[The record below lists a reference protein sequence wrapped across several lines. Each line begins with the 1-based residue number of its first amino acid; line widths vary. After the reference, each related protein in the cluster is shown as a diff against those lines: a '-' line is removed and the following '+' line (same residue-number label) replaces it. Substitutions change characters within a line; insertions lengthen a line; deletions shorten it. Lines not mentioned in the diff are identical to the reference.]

1 MEFLQRLSI
10 AKKIYL
16 IPLIGTLMF
25 VVFLGLSTK
34 TALSNVKTLEST
46 RDIQFPVL
54 QASESALVS
63 LERLKESLASAV
75 TTGDEEALNGAN
87 KLAEQMKKQLTTVGQ
102 LESEVS
108 REVGQIL
115 QSFDAYYAVAFKVSQ
130 EMVSNTAD
138 MATIGERSQKMNA
151 DYENTVKKLTSFR
164 DVQLTQFKNAID
176 DANSQASQ
184 MITVGVIM
192 MVITVLA
199 LFGTALPVVRGID
212 SSLGHIIRSLR
223 DLAKEDGDLTVRIQT
238 SSKDELGDLAYW
250 FNSFM
255 EKLQGVV
262 KEIVNTAL
270 PLSSLA
276 KDLHQLTDDTNR
288 TIAVQRKAADQAKVA
303 VDDMSNSVIAEASS
317 ANEASSA
324 ANDSNVAADRG
335 QQTVGVTVNNIRQLA
350 SNVQEASEVILK
362 LETDAN
368 QVGAVLDVIK
378 GIAEQTNLLALNA
391 AIEAARAG
399 EQGRGFAVVADEVRT
414 LASRTQKSTE
424 EIQKTIEQL
433 QSAARSA
440 VQKMQQST
448 VQADQSVTSA
458 NQAGDSLQAIT
469 TSIRRIREMNQHI
482 ASATEEQQ
490 VMAGTI
496 VGHVVDIVKH
506 TEHTSQSA
514 GHIAKA
520 SRELANL
527 AQNLENIARLFRV

>member
-16 IPLIGTLMF
+16 IPFIGTISFIIYL
-25 VVFLGLSTK
+25 VLATV
-34 TALSNVKTLEST
+34 TALNNVKTLDST

-54 QASESALVS
+54 QAAESSLVA
-63 LERLKESLASAV
+63 LERVKESLASAV
-75 TTGDEEALNGAN
+75 TTGDEEALNTSNAFADQ
-87 KLAEQMKKQLTTVGQ
+87 LKKQLSQ
-102 LESEVS
+102 VS
-108 REVGQIL
+108 TLDSALGKEISPIL
-115 QSFDAYYAVAFKVSQ
+115 SSFDNYYAVAFKVSQ
-130 EMVSNTAD
+130 EMVNNTAD

-151 DYENTVKKLTSFR
+151 DYDSTVKKLTQFR
-164 DVQLTQFKNAID
+164 DVQLGHFKGAID
-176 DANSQASQ
+176 DANTQASRL
-184 MITVGVIM
+184 ITVGIIM
-192 MVITVLA
+192 GVVTTLV
-199 LFGTALPVVRGID
+199 LFGTAVPVVSGINN
-212 SSLGHIIRSLR
+212 SLGNIIHSLK
-223 DLAKEDGDLTVRIQT
+223 DLAKEDGDLTVRIET
-238 SSKDELGDLAYW
+238 KSKDELGDLAFW

-276 KDLHQLTDDTNR
+276 RDLHQLTDDTNK
-288 TIAVQRKAADQAKVA
+288 TISVQRQAAEQAKYA

-324 ANDSNVAADRG
+324 ANDSNNAADRG

-350 SNVQEASEVILK
+350 TNVQEASEVILK

-458 NQAGDSLQAIT
+458 NQAGESLQVIT

-482 ASATEEQQ
+482 AAATEEQQ
-490 VMAGTI
+490 SMAGTI
-496 VGHVVDIVKH
+496 VGHVVEIVKH
-506 TEHTSQSA
+506 TEHTSKSA
-514 GHIAKA
+514 DHIAKA
-520 SRELANL
+520 ARELANL
-527 AQNLENIARLFRV
+527 AQNLESIARLFRV

>member
-34 TALSNVKTLEST
+34 TALSNVKTLENT
-46 RDIQFPVL
+46 RDVQFPVL

-75 TTGDEEALNGAN
+75 TTGDEEALNAAS
-87 KLAEQMKKQLTTVGQ
+87 KLAEQTKKQLTGIGQ
-102 LESEVS
+102 LESSFNSEVN
-108 REVGQIL
+108 QIL
-115 QSFDAYYAVAFKVSQ
+115 QSFDAYYTVAFKVSQ

-138 MATIGERSQKMNA
+138 MASIGERSQKMNA
-151 DYENTVKKLTSFR
+151 DYETTVKKLTSFR
-164 DVQLTQFKNAID
+164 DIQLNHFKSAID
-176 DANSQASQ
+176 DANGQASQ

-192 MVITVLA
+192 MVITILA

-238 SSKDELGDLAYW
+238 TSKDELGDLAYW

-276 KDLHQLTDDTNR
+276 KDLQHLTDDTNR
-288 TIAVQRKAADQAKVA
+288 TIAVQRNAANQAKIA

-324 ANDSNVAADRG
+324 ANDSNTAADRG

-350 SNVQEASEVILK
+350 ANVQEASGVILK

>member
-10 AKKIYL
+10 AKKVYL
-16 IPLIGTLMF
+16 IPFIGTISFIVYL
-25 VVFLGLSTK
+25 VLATV
-34 TALSNVKTLEST
+34 TALNNVKTLETT

-54 QASESALVS
+54 QAAESGLVA
-63 LERLKESLASAV
+63 LERVKESLASAV
-75 TTGDEEALNGAN
+75 TTGDEEALKISNGFAQQ
-87 KLAEQMKKQLTTVGQ
+87 LKKQLNQVSQ
-102 LESEVS
+102 LDTKLRQEITP
-108 REVGQIL
+108 IL
-115 QSFDAYYAVAFKVSQ
+115 ASFDDYYTVAFKVSE

-151 DYENTVKKLTSFR
+151 DYDETQKKLARFS
-164 DVQLTQFKNAID
+164 DVQRKDLTDSID
-176 DANSQASQ
+176 DANQQANRLIS
-184 MITVGVIM
+184 VGIVMGLVTTI
-192 MVITVLA
+192 VLF
-199 LFGTALPVVRGID
+199 LTAVLVVGGIK
-212 SSLGHIIRSLR
+212 SSLVSIINSLK

-238 SSKDELGDLAYW
+238 KSKDELGDLAFW

-276 KDLHQLTDDTNR
+276 KDLHQLTDDTNK
-288 TIAVQRKAADQAKVA
+288 TIAVQRQAADKAKFA
-303 VDDMSNSVIAEASS
+303 VDDMSSSVIAEASS

-324 ANDSNVAADRG
+324 ANDSNNAADRG

-350 SNVQEASEVILK
+350 TNVKEASDVILK

-448 VQADQSVTSA
+448 VQAEQSVNSA
-458 NQAGDSLQAIT
+458 NQAGESLQVIT

-490 VMAGTI
+490 SMASTI
-496 VGHVVDIVKH
+496 VSHVVDIVKH
-506 TEHTSQSA
+506 TEHSSHSA
-514 GHIAKA
+514 GNIAKA

>member
-115 QSFDAYYAVAFKVSQ
+115 QSFDAYYTVAFKVSQ

-151 DYENTVKKLTSFR
+151 DYENTVNKLTSFR
-164 DVQLTQFKNAID
+164 DVQLKQFKNAID

-199 LFGTALPVVRGID
+199 LFGTALPVVKGID

-238 SSKDELGDLAYW
+238 NSKDELGDLAFW

>member
-16 IPLIGTLMF
+16 IPFIGT
-25 VVFLGLSTK
+25 VTFLIYLVMATT
-34 TALSNVKTLEST
+34 TALGNSKTLKNT

-54 QASESALVS
+54 QTSESALVS
-63 LERLKESLASAV
+63 LERVKEALAGAV
-75 TTGDEEALNGAN
+75 TTGDEEALKNAN
-87 KLAEQMKKQLTTVGQ
+87 VLAEQLKKQLGQIGQ
-102 LESEVS
+102 LDSELN
-108 REVGQIL
+108 RETSAIIKT
-115 QSFDAYYAVAFKVSQ
+115 FDDYYAVAFQVSK

-138 MATIGERSQKMNA
+138 MATIGARSQKMNG

-164 DVQLTQFKNAID
+164 DVELKNFKDAIEE
-176 DANSQASQ
+176 ANSAASSL
-184 MITVGVIM
+184 ITVGAIM
-192 MVITVLA
+192 GLFITCA
-199 LFGTALPVVRGID
+199 LFGSAIVVVNGIK
-212 SSLGHIIRSLR
+212 SSLLNIIRSLK
-223 DLAKEDGDLTVRIQT
+223 DLAKEDGDLTVRIET
-238 SSKDELGDLAYW
+238 KSKDELGDLAFW

-276 KDLHQLTDDTNR
+276 RDLNQLTEDTNR
-288 TIAVQRKAADQAKVA
+288 TISIQRQAAEQAKYA
-303 VDDMSNSVIAEASS
+303 VDDMSTSVIAEASS

-324 ANDSNVAADRG
+324 ANDSNIAADRG
-335 QQTVGVTVNNIRQLA
+335 QQTVGITVNNIRQLA
-350 SNVQEASEVILK
+350 TNVQEASQVILK

-448 VQADQSVTSA
+448 VQADQSVLSA

-482 ASATEEQQ
+482 AVATEEQQ
-490 VMAGTI
+490 GMASTI
-496 VGHVVDIVKH
+496 VNHVQEIVRH
-506 TEHTSQSA
+506 TEHSSQSS

>member
-10 AKKIYL
+10 AKKVYL
-16 IPLIGTLMF
+16 IPFIGTISFIIYL
-25 VVFLGLSTK
+25 VLATV
-34 TALSNVKTLEST
+34 TALNNVKTLEST

-54 QASESALVS
+54 QAAESSLVA
-63 LERLKESLASAV
+63 LERVKESLASAV
-75 TTGDEEALNGAN
+75 TTGDEEALKISDGFAQQ
-87 KLAEQMKKQLTTVGQ
+87 LQKQLNQVSQ
-102 LESEVS
+102 LDAELRQEISP
-108 REVGQIL
+108 IL
-115 QSFDAYYAVAFKVSQ
+115 SSFDDYYSVAFKVSE
-130 EMVSNTAD
+130 EMVSNSAD

-151 DYENTVKKLTSFR
+151 DYESTVKKLSQFR
-164 DVQLTQFKNAID
+164 DVQLKHFTASID
-176 DANSQASQ
+176 DANQQASTL
-184 MITVGVIM
+184 ITVGIVM
-192 MVITVLA
+192 GVFTTFVLFLSA
-199 LFGTALPVVRGID
+199 VLVVGGIK
-212 SSLGHIIRSLR
+212 SSLLSIINSLK

-238 SSKDELGDLAYW
+238 KSKDELGDLAFW

-276 KDLHQLTDDTNR
+276 KDLHQLTDDTNK
-288 TIAVQRKAADQAKVA
+288 TIAVQRQAADKAKFA
-303 VDDMSNSVIAEASS
+303 VDDMSSSVIAEASS

-324 ANDSNVAADRG
+324 ANDSNNAADRG

-350 SNVQEASEVILK
+350 TNVQEASAVILK

-448 VQADQSVTSA
+448 VQAEQSVNSA
-458 NQAGDSLQAIT
+458 NQAGESLQVIT

-490 VMAGTI
+490 SMASTI
-496 VGHVVDIVKH
+496 VSHVEDIVTH
-506 TEHTSQSA
+506 TEHSSQSA
-514 GHIAKA
+514 GNIAKA

>member
-199 LFGTALPVVRGID
+199 LFGTALPVVKGID

>member
-16 IPLIGTLMF
+16 IPFIGTISF
-25 VVFLGLSTK
+25 VIYLVLATV
-34 TALSNVKTLEST
+34 TALNNVKTLENT

-54 QASESALVS
+54 QAAESSLVA
-63 LERLKESLASAV
+63 LERVKESLASAV
-75 TTGDEEALNGAN
+75 TTGDEETLKISDGF
-87 KLAEQMKKQLTTVGQ
+87 AEQLKKQLNQVGQ
-102 LESEVS
+102 LDAKLKQELNP
-108 REVGQIL
+108 IL
-115 QSFDAYYAVAFKVSQ
+115 ASFDSYYSVAYKVSQ
-130 EMVSNTAD
+130 EMVSNSAD
-138 MATIGERSQKMNA
+138 MSTIAERSQKMNA
-151 DYENTVKKLTSFR
+151 DYDATTSQLSKFR
-164 DVQLTQFKNAID
+164 DIQLQHFTASID
-176 DANSQASQ
+176 DANQQASTL
-184 MITVGVIM
+184 ITVGIIM
-192 MVITVLA
+192 GLITTLV
-199 LFGTALPVVRGID
+199 LFGTAIPVVSGIN
-212 SSLGHIIRSLR
+212 SSLGHIIRSLK
-223 DLAKEDGDLTVRIQT
+223 DLAEEDGDLTVRIQT
-238 SSKDELGDLAYW
+238 KSKDELGDLAYW

-262 KEIVNTAL
+262 KEIVNTTL

-276 KDLHQLTDDTNR
+276 KDLHQLTDDTNK
-288 TIAVQRKAADQAKVA
+288 TIAVQRQAAEKAKYA
-303 VDDMSNSVIAEASS
+303 VDEMSNSVIAEASS

-324 ANDSNVAADRG
+324 ASESNTAADRG

-350 SNVQEASEVILK
+350 SNVQDASEVILK

-448 VQADQSVTSA
+448 VQAEQSVTSA
-458 NQAGDSLQAIT
+458 NQAGESLQVIT
-469 TSIRRIREMNQHI
+469 SSIRRIREMNHNI

-490 VMAGTI
+490 LMAGTI
-496 VGHVVDIVKH
+496 VGHVVEIVKH
-506 TEHTSQSA
+506 TEHSSQSA

>member
-25 VVFLGLSTK
+25 VVFLGLSTN
-34 TALSNVKTLEST
+34 TALNNVQTLEST
-46 RDIQFPVL
+46 RDVQFPVL
-54 QASESALVS
+54 QASESALVAI
-63 LERLKESLASAV
+63 ERLKESLSSAV
-75 TTGDEEALNGAN
+75 TTGDEEALNTAN
-87 KLAEQMKKQLTTVGQ
+87 SFSEHLKKQLNKAGQ
-102 LESEVS
+102 LDQQTN
-108 REVGQIL
+108 REAQQIL
-115 QSFDAYYAVAFKVSQ
+115 KEFDAYYAVAYQVSQ

-138 MATIGERSQKMNA
+138 MATVGERSQKMNA
-151 DYENTVKKLTSFR
+151 DYESIVKKLTALR
-164 DVQLTQFKNAID
+164 DLQLKQFTDAID
-176 DANSQASQ
+176 DASSQASQ
-184 MITVGVIM
+184 TITVGIIM
-192 MVITVLA
+192 MVITIIA
-199 LFGTALPVVRGID
+199 LFGTAIPVERGID
-212 SSLGHIIRSLR
+212 NSLGNIIRSLK
-223 DLAKEDGDLTVRIQT
+223 DLAEEDGDLTARIVT
-238 SSKDELGDLAYW
+238 KSKDELGDLAYW

-276 KDLHQLTDDTNR
+276 KDLQQLTDDTNR
-288 TIAVQRKAADQAKVA
+288 TIAVQRQAAEQTRVA
-303 VDDMSNSVIAEASS
+303 VDVMSHSVIAEASS

-324 ANDSNVAADRG
+324 ANDSNAAADRG
-335 QQTVGVTVNNIRQLA
+335 QQTVGITVNNIRQLA
-350 SNVQEASEVILK
+350 ANVQEASGVILK

-448 VQADQSVTSA
+448 VQADQSVGSA
-458 NQAGDSLQAIT
+458 NEAGESLQAIT

-482 ASATEEQQ
+482 ADATTEQQ
-490 VMAGTI
+490 SMAGTI
-496 VGHVVDIVKH
+496 VAHVVDIVKH
-506 TEHTSQSA
+506 TEHSSQSA

>member
-1 MEFLQRLSI
+1 
-10 AKKIYL
+10 
-16 IPLIGTLMF
+16 MF

-34 TALSNVKTLEST
+34 TALSNVKTLENT

-108 REVGQIL
+108 REVSQIL

-138 MATIGERSQKMNA
+138 MASIGERSQKMNA

-164 DVQLTQFKNAID
+164 DVQLNEFKNSID
-176 DANSQASQ
+176 DANGQASQ

-223 DLAKEDGDLTVRIQT
+223 DLAKEDGDLTVRIET
-238 SSKDELGDLAYW
+238 KSKDELGDLAYW

-276 KDLHQLTDDTNR
+276 KDLNQLTDDTNR
-288 TIAVQRKAADQAKVA
+288 TIAVQRKAADQAKIA

-324 ANDSNVAADRG
+324 ANDSNTAADRG
-335 QQTVGVTVNNIRQLA
+335 QQTVGITVNNIRQLA
-350 SNVQEASEVILK
+350 TNVQEASEVILK

>member
-34 TALSNVKTLEST
+34 TALSNVKTLENT

-102 LESEVS
+102 LESGVS
-108 REVGQIL
+108 REVSQIL
-115 QSFDAYYAVAFKVSQ
+115 QSFDAYYSVAFKVSQ

-138 MATIGERSQKMNA
+138 MASIGERSQKMNA

-164 DVQLTQFKNAID
+164 DVQLNEFKHSID
-176 DANSQASQ
+176 DANGQASQ

-223 DLAKEDGDLTVRIQT
+223 DLAKEDGDLTVRIET
-238 SSKDELGDLAYW
+238 KSKDELGDLAFW

-288 TIAVQRKAADQAKVA
+288 TIAVQRKAADQAKIA

-324 ANDSNVAADRG
+324 ANDSNTAADRG

>member
-16 IPLIGTLMF
+16 IPLIGTMMF

-46 RDIQFPVL
+46 RDIQFPIL

-87 KLAEQMKKQLTTVGQ
+87 KLADQMKKQLTTIGQ
-102 LESEVS
+102 LESGVS
-108 REVGQIL
+108 REVSQIL
-115 QSFDAYYAVAFKVSQ
+115 QSFDAYYEVAFKVSQ

-164 DVQLTQFKNAID
+164 DLQLSQFKHAID

-192 MVITVLA
+192 MVITILA

-238 SSKDELGDLAYW
+238 NSKDELGDLAFW

-276 KDLHQLTDDTNR
+276 KDLHHLTEDTNK
-288 TIAVQRKAADQAKVA
+288 TITVQRKAADQAKVA
-303 VDDMSNSVIAEASS
+303 VDVMSHSVIAEASS

-350 SNVQEASEVILK
+350 TNVQEASEVILK

>member
-34 TALSNVKTLEST
+34 TALSNVKTLENT

-108 REVGQIL
+108 REVSQIL

-138 MATIGERSQKMNA
+138 MASIGERSQKMNA

-164 DVQLTQFKNAID
+164 DVQLTQFKNSID
-176 DANSQASQ
+176 DANGQASQ

-238 SSKDELGDLAYW
+238 KSKDELGDLAYW

-288 TIAVQRKAADQAKVA
+288 TIAVQRKAADQAKIA

-324 ANDSNVAADRG
+324 ANDSNTAADRG

-350 SNVQEASEVILK
+350 TNVQEASEVILK

>member
-115 QSFDAYYAVAFKVSQ
+115 QSFDAYYTVAFKVSQ

-151 DYENTVKKLTSFR
+151 DYENTVNKLTSFR
-164 DVQLTQFKNAID
+164 DVQLKQFKSAID

-199 LFGTALPVVRGID
+199 LFGTALPVVKGID

-238 SSKDELGDLAYW
+238 NSKDELGDLAFW

-350 SNVQEASEVILK
+350 NNVQEASEVILK

>member
-10 AKKIYL
+10 SKKIYL
-16 IPLIGTLMF
+16 IPFIGT
-25 VVFLGLSTK
+25 VTFLIYLVMATT
-34 TALSNVKTLEST
+34 TALGNSKTLKNT

-54 QASESALVS
+54 QTSESALVS
-63 LERLKESLASAV
+63 LERVKEALAGAV
-75 TTGDEEALNGAN
+75 TTGDEEALKNAN
-87 KLAEQMKKQLTTVGQ
+87 VLAEQLKKQLGQIGQ
-102 LESEVS
+102 LDSDLN
-108 REVGQIL
+108 REI
-115 QSFDAYYAVAFKVSQ
+115 SPIIKTFDDYYAVAFQVSK

-138 MATIGERSQKMNA
+138 MATIGARSQKMNG

-164 DVQLTQFKNAID
+164 DVELKNFKDAIEE
-176 DANSQASQ
+176 ANSAASSL
-184 MITVGVIM
+184 ITVGVIM
-192 MVITVLA
+192 GLFITFA
-199 LFGTALPVVRGID
+199 LFGSAVIVVNGIK
-212 SSLGHIIRSLR
+212 SSLLSIIHSLK
-223 DLAKEDGDLTVRIQT
+223 DLAKEDGDLTVRIET
-238 SSKDELGDLAYW
+238 KSKDELGDLAFW

-276 KDLHQLTDDTNR
+276 RDLNQLTEDTNR
-288 TIAVQRKAADQAKVA
+288 TISIQRQAAEQAKYA
-303 VDDMSNSVIAEASS
+303 VEDMSTSVIAEASS

-324 ANDSNVAADRG
+324 ANDSNIAADRG
-335 QQTVGVTVNNIRQLA
+335 QQTVGITVNNIRQLA
-350 SNVQEASEVILK
+350 TNVQEASQVILK

-414 LASRTQKSTE
+414 LASRTQKSSE

-448 VQADQSVTSA
+448 VQADQSVSSA

-482 ASATEEQQ
+482 AVATEEQQ
-490 VMAGTI
+490 GMASTI
-496 VGHVVDIVKH
+496 VNHVQEIVRH
-506 TEHTSQSA
+506 TEHSSQSS

>member
-16 IPLIGTLMF
+16 IPFIGTISF
-25 VVFLGLSTK
+25 VIYLVLATV
-34 TALSNVKTLEST
+34 TALNNVKTLENT

-54 QASESALVS
+54 QAAESSLVA
-63 LERLKESLASAV
+63 LERVKESLASAV
-75 TTGDEEALNGAN
+75 TTGDEETL
-87 KLAEQMKKQLTTVGQ
+87 KISDSFAEQLKKQLNQVGRLDAKLKQ
-102 LESEVS
+102 ELNP
-108 REVGQIL
+108 IL
-115 QSFDAYYAVAFKVSQ
+115 SSFDSYYSVAYKVSQ
-130 EMVSNTAD
+130 EMVSNSAD
-138 MATIGERSQKMNA
+138 MSTIAERSQKMNA
-151 DYENTVKKLTSFR
+151 DYDATTSQLSKFR
-164 DVQLTQFKNAID
+164 NIQLEHFTASID
-176 DANSQASQ
+176 DANQQASTL
-184 MITVGVIM
+184 ITVGIIM
-192 MVITVLA
+192 GLITTLV
-199 LFGTALPVVRGID
+199 LFGTAIPVVSGIN
-212 SSLGHIIRSLR
+212 SSLGHIIRSLK

-238 SSKDELGDLAYW
+238 KSKDELGDLAYW

-262 KEIVNTAL
+262 KEIVNTTL

-276 KDLHQLTDDTNR
+276 KDLHQLTDDTNK
-288 TIAVQRKAADQAKVA
+288 TIAVQRQAAEKAKYA
-303 VDDMSNSVIAEASS
+303 VDEMSNSVIAEASS

-324 ANDSNVAADRG
+324 ASDSNTAADRG

-350 SNVQEASEVILK
+350 TNVQDASEVILK

-448 VQADQSVTSA
+448 VQAEQSVTSA
-458 NQAGDSLQAIT
+458 NQAGESLQVIT
-469 TSIRRIREMNQHI
+469 SSIRRIREMNQNI
-482 ASATEEQQ
+482 ASATEDQQ

-496 VGHVVDIVKH
+496 VGHVVEIVKH
-506 TEHTSQSA
+506 TEHSSQSA

>member
-34 TALSNVKTLEST
+34 TALSNVKTLENT

-108 REVGQIL
+108 REVSQIL

-138 MATIGERSQKMNA
+138 MASIGERSQKMNA
-151 DYENTVKKLTSFR
+151 DYETTVKKLTSFR
-164 DVQLTQFKNAID
+164 DVQLTQFKNSID

-238 SSKDELGDLAYW
+238 KSKDELGDLAYW

-288 TIAVQRKAADQAKVA
+288 TIAVQRKAADQAKIA

-324 ANDSNVAADRG
+324 ANDSNTAADRG

-350 SNVQEASEVILK
+350 TNVQEASEVILK

>member
-16 IPLIGTLMF
+16 IPFIGTISF
-25 VVFLGLSTK
+25 VIYLVLATV
-34 TALSNVKTLEST
+34 TALNNVKTLENT

-54 QASESALVS
+54 QAAESSLVA
-63 LERLKESLASAV
+63 LERVKESLASAV
-75 TTGDEEALNGAN
+75 TTGDEEAL
-87 KLAEQMKKQLTTVGQ
+87 KTSDSFAEQLKKQLNQVGQ
-102 LESEVS
+102 LDAKLKQELNP
-108 REVGQIL
+108 IL
-115 QSFDAYYAVAFKVSQ
+115 TSFDSYYRVAYKVSQ
-130 EMVSNTAD
+130 EMVSNSAD
-138 MATIGERSQKMNA
+138 MSTIAERSQKMNA
-151 DYENTVKKLTSFR
+151 DYDATTSQLSKFR
-164 DVQLTQFKNAID
+164 NIQLEHFTASID
-176 DANSQASQ
+176 DANQQASTL
-184 MITVGVIM
+184 ITVGIIM
-192 MVITVLA
+192 GVITTLV
-199 LFGTALPVVRGID
+199 LFGTAIPVVSGIT
-212 SSLGHIIRSLR
+212 SSLGHIIHSLK

-238 SSKDELGDLAYW
+238 KSKDELGDLAYW

-262 KEIVNTAL
+262 KEIVNTTL

-276 KDLHQLTDDTNR
+276 KDLHQLTDDTNK
-288 TIAVQRKAADQAKVA
+288 TIAVQRQAAEQAKYA
-303 VDDMSNSVIAEASS
+303 VDEMSHSVIAEASS

-324 ANDSNVAADRG
+324 ASESNTAADRG

-350 SNVQEASEVILK
+350 SNVQDASEVILK

-448 VQADQSVTSA
+448 VQAEQSVTSA
-458 NQAGDSLQAIT
+458 NQAGESLQVIT
-469 TSIRRIREMNQHI
+469 SSIRRIREMNQNI
-482 ASATEEQQ
+482 ASATEDQQ

-496 VGHVVDIVKH
+496 VGHVVEIVKH
-506 TEHTSQSA
+506 TEHSSQSA

>member
-102 LESEVS
+102 LETEVS
-108 REVGQIL
+108 REVAQIL
-115 QSFDAYYAVAFKVSQ
+115 QSFDAYYTVAFKVSQ

-138 MATIGERSQKMNA
+138 MTTIGERSQKMNV

-164 DVQLTQFKNAID
+164 DVQLVQFKHSID

-199 LFGTALPVVRGID
+199 LFGTALPVVKGID

-238 SSKDELGDLAYW
+238 NSKDELGDLAFW

-288 TIAVQRKAADQAKVA
+288 TIAVQRKAADQAKIA

-469 TSIRRIREMNQHI
+469 TSIRRIREMNKHI

>member
-63 LERLKESLASAV
+63 LERLKETLASAV

-115 QSFDAYYAVAFKVSQ
+115 QSFDAYYTVAFKVSQ

-138 MATIGERSQKMNA
+138 MTTIGERSQKMNA
-151 DYENTVKKLTSFR
+151 DYESTVNKLTSFR
-164 DVQLTQFKNAID
+164 DVQLKQFKSAID

-199 LFGTALPVVRGID
+199 LFGTALPVVKGID

-238 SSKDELGDLAYW
+238 NSKDEIGDLAFW

-350 SNVQEASEVILK
+350 ANVQEASEVILK

>member
-1 MEFLQRLSI
+1 
-10 AKKIYL
+10 
-16 IPLIGTLMF
+16 
-25 VVFLGLSTK
+25 
-34 TALSNVKTLEST
+34 
-46 RDIQFPVL
+46 
-54 QASESALVS
+54 
-63 LERLKESLASAV
+63 
-75 TTGDEEALNGAN
+75 
-87 KLAEQMKKQLTTVGQ
+87 
-102 LESEVS
+102 
-108 REVGQIL
+108 
-115 QSFDAYYAVAFKVSQ
+115 
-130 EMVSNTAD
+130 
-138 MATIGERSQKMNA
+138 
-151 DYENTVKKLTSFR
+151 
-164 DVQLTQFKNAID
+164 
-176 DANSQASQ
+176 

-199 LFGTALPVVRGID
+199 LFGTALPVVKGID

-317 ANEASSA
+317 ANEASNA

-378 GIAEQTNLLALNA
+378 GIAEQTNLL
-391 AIEAARAG
+391 
-399 EQGRGFAVVADEVRT
+399 
-414 LASRTQKSTE
+414 S
-424 EIQKTIEQL
+424 
-433 QSAARSA
+433 
-440 VQKMQQST
+440 
-448 VQADQSVTSA
+448 
-458 NQAGDSLQAIT
+458 
-469 TSIRRIREMNQHI
+469 
-482 ASATEEQQ
+482 
-490 VMAGTI
+490 
-496 VGHVVDIVKH
+496 
-506 TEHTSQSA
+506 
-514 GHIAKA
+514 
-520 SRELANL
+520 
-527 AQNLENIARLFRV
+527 

>member
-16 IPLIGTLMF
+16 IPFIGTISF
-25 VVFLGLSTK
+25 VIYLVLATV
-34 TALSNVKTLEST
+34 TALNNVKTLEST

-54 QASESALVS
+54 QAAESGLVA
-63 LERLKESLASAV
+63 LERVKESLASAV
-75 TTGDEEALNGAN
+75 TTGDEEALNISNSFADQ
-87 KLAEQMKKQLTTVGQ
+87 LKKQLNQVGK
-102 LESEVS
+102 LDSNLNKELSP
-108 REVGQIL
+108 IL
-115 QSFDAYYAVAFKVSQ
+115 SSFDGYYAVAFKVSQ
-130 EMVSNTAD
+130 EMVNNTAD

-151 DYENTVKKLTSFR
+151 DYDSTVKKLTEFR
-164 DVQLTQFKNAID
+164 DIQLKHFKASID
-176 DANSQASQ
+176 DANNQARTL
-184 MITVGVIM
+184 ITVGIIM
-192 MVITVLA
+192 GVITTLV
-199 LFGTALPVVRGID
+199 LFGTAVPVVSGINN
-212 SSLGHIIRSLR
+212 SLGNIIRSLK
-223 DLAKEDGDLTVRIQT
+223 DLAKEDGDLTVRIET
-238 SSKDELGDLAYW
+238 KSKDELGDLAFW

-262 KEIVNTAL
+262 KEIVNTTL

-276 KDLHQLTDDTNR
+276 KDLHQLTDDTNK
-288 TIAVQRKAADQAKVA
+288 TIAVQRQAAEQAKYA
-303 VDDMSNSVIAEASS
+303 VDEMSNSVIAEASS

-324 ANDSNVAADRG
+324 ANDSNNAADRG

-350 SNVQEASEVILK
+350 ANVQEASEVILK

-458 NQAGDSLQAIT
+458 NQAGESLQVIT

-482 ASATEEQQ
+482 AAATEEQQ
-490 VMAGTI
+490 SMAGTI
-496 VGHVVDIVKH
+496 VGHVVEIVKH
-506 TEHTSQSA
+506 TEHSSQSA

-527 AQNLENIARLFRV
+527 AQNLESIARLFRV